1 MIHKYLLN
9 GYHIV
14 LDTNSGAVHLFDEL
28 PFQML
33 DYLEDGVPENPPE
46 EPPDPPKN
54 PLLFPVFPVEDAGL
68 GVEIVVAAER
78 RSSCIIRCIR

>member
-46 EPPDPPKN
+46 EMLLKLGEDPD
-54 PLLFPVFPVEDAGL
+54 F
-68 GVEIVVAAER
+68 AETYAEL
-78 RSSCIIRCIR
+78 RCV